1 MKSKKE
7 NKLIK
12 GLSLLGW
19 IIFFIFKTATIDL
32 ARNLKKAHVYA
43 FNKEEKDKINRE
55 AVGITKAKTI
65 IERIER
71 TERLIYSV
79 FRDPRYYDS
88 FKGKED
94 LYALK
99 KEIK

>member
-1 MKSKKE
+1 MKKE
-7 NKLIK
+7 NKLLK
-12 GLSLLGW
+12 GLSLLSW
-19 IIFFIFKTATIDL
+19 IIFFIAKTATIDL
-32 ARNLKKAHVYA
+32 ARNLKKAHLYT

-55 AVGITKAKTI
+55 TINITKAKTI

-79 FRDPRYYDS
+79 FKDPKYYNS